1 MIKLT
6 SAKRYARAVFELAL
20 EKNELENLN
29 KEFERILELT
39 KDEAL
44 MDLLENPRLPFNI
57 KKSIIEKRLGEL
69 NPLVL
74 NLVLLLISR
83 GLLRI
88 LPKMIQEFNSYVDS
102 HFGIERAKVITAIPL
117 DERDKE
123 VLSYQLGKFINR
135 KVLIDRKVDPN
146 IIGGFIARVRDKII
160 DGSVRQKLETLKRN
174 LIEAGR

>member
-6 SAKRYARAVFELAL
+6 SAKRYAGAVFELAL

-29 KEFERILELT
+29 KEFEKILELT

-57 KKSIIEKRLGEL
+57 KKSIIEKTLGEL

-117 DERDKE
+117 DEREKE

-135 KVLIDRKVDPN
+135 KVLIDGKVDPN